1 MTQKDTQDIRYQRWE
16 TAIISAVWILIY
28 LIPVFSNYS
37 EPHAFGSLILSH
49 WIIISTYLIIFLV
62 HFYWLIPTFLLRNLH
77 FKYIIYSLL
86 TAALLVFVG
95 LWLENLWSIQQIT
108 GMPPMELGPG
118 MPPME
123 LGPNMQLPMGYE
135 SATVI
140 VTESPALQNLF
151 NFLVALLIMGTSSGY
166 KLKLLWIREEKQR
179 KELEAAAKE
188 SGEENEYI
196 FVKSDYKMVKIRIRD
211 ILYIES
217 ANEYIR
223 IWMEDGQ
230 HYMTFMRLK
239 NILTNLPVEQF
250 MRVQRSFIINLQ
262 RIKAVDKNR
271 VYFDSNKSVPIGE
284 QYKEEF
290 QDYMDKNF
298 SKVQQ

>member
-1 MTQKDTQDIRYQRWE
+1 MKEKDSLNTRYQRWE
-16 TAIISAVWILIY
+16 TLVISLIWLTVY
-28 LIPVFSNYS
+28 LIPLIT
-37 EPHAFGSLILSH
+37 HAKGSFNTIIVDR
-49 WIIISTYLIIFLV
+49 WIIISSYLIIFVV
-62 HFYWLIPTFLLRNLH
+62 HFYWLIPTYLQRNQY

-86 TAALLVFVG
+86 IAVLIVFAG
-95 LWLENLWSIQQIT
+95 LWAESQWSMQQAT

-123 LGPNMQLPMGYE
+123 LGPGMPAPMGYE
-135 SATVI
+135 SNNTVI
-140 VTESPALQNLF
+140 SESPTLQ
-151 NFLVALLIMGTSSGY
+151 FLVNFMIALLIMGTSSGY
-166 KLKLLWIREEKQR
+166 AIKLQNIREEKQR
-179 KELEAAAKE
+179 NIMKAAAKE

-196 FVKSDYKMVKIRIRD
+196 FIKSDYKMVKIRIKD

-239 NILTNLPVEQF
+239 NILTTLPEDQF

-262 RIKAVDKNR
+262 HIKAVDKNR
-271 VYFDSNKSVPIGE
+271 IYVDAKKSVPIGD
-284 QYKEEF
+284 QYKEAF
-290 QDYMDKNF
+290 QEYMDKNF
-298 SKVQQ
+298 TKVQQ